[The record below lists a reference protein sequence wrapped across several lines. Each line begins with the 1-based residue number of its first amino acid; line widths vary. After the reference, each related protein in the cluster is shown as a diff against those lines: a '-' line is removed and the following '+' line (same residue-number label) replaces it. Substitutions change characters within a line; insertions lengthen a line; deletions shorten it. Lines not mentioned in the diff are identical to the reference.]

1 MSNHDSGKEAVM
13 RKNDS
18 VKVCGRTIN
27 YEIVYSKKR
36 RKAAIV
42 VRPDLKVEFRAPH
55 GLSHETIREMV
66 RKKAG
71 WVWEKLDW
79 FEANRLP
86 DQEKQYTDG
95 EEYLYMGREYP
106 LKILTV
112 DGTGKSLASFNGSE
126 LTVLVPET
134 VPEGLKPAL
143 VKKAVWNFYSD
154 CAESEVDRLV
164 KTYSEKLK
172 IVPPAFKVKHQKRRW
187 GSCSADNVL
196 RINFQLMMAP
206 PEQLEYVVVHE
217 LCHVKEKNHSARF
230 WKLVGGLMPDY
241 EVYRKSLKKDGWRYV
256 L

>member
-1 MSNHDSGKEAVM
+1 M

-18 VKVCGRTIN
+18 IKACGRTIN

-42 VRPDLKVEFRAPH
+42 VRPDLTVEFRAPH
-55 GLSHETIREMV
+55 GLSREAISDMV
-66 RKKAG
+66 QKKAV

-86 DQEKQYTDG
+86 YQEKRYADG
-95 EEYLYMGREYP
+95 EKYLYMGREYS
-106 LKILTV
+106 LKILPAEGIKKPFV
-112 DGTGKSLASFNGSE
+112 SFLGSE
-126 LTVLVPET
+126 ITVLIPES
-134 VPEGLKPAL
+134 VSDELKPAL
-143 VKKAVWNFYSD
+143 VKRAIWNFYSE
-154 CAESEVDRLV
+154 CAESEVKKFL
-164 KTYSEKLK
+164 KAYSEKLR
-172 IVPPAFKVKHQKRRW
+172 IDPPAFKVKHQKRRW

-230 WKLVGGLMPDY
+230 WNLVSELMPGY
-241 EVYRKSLKKDGWRYV
+241 QVHRKSLKKDGWRYV